1 MRELSRPRKRR
12 EDIINTD
19 SRIRFVRRGD
29 E

>member
-1 MRELSRPRKRR
+1 MQELSRLRNRR

-19 SRIRFVRRGD
+19 SRIWFVRRGD